1 MGTNL
6 LSLLGS
12 TANTL
17 SAYDQVLQVTQ
28 NNVANASTPG
38 YASQSLQLVSEPFDP
53 PSLDGGVGAGTIQSS
68 RDEYAEQNYRDQN
81 TGLGLQ
87 QQLETSLTSVQ
98 SIFDISGNTGIPY
111 ALNNFFQAASAWAQ
125 SPTSQEDQQQ
135 VVTQAGQV
143 AQAFQQA
150 SVSLQQI
157 SQQTESQTQSIV
169 QQVNQVVGQ
178 LQTYNKDIQGSGD
191 PTVDAGM
198 DANIHAALDNLS
210 SLVSFTTSTNPD
222 GTTNILLNGNTPLLI
237 GTQEYPLSVSA
248 VSQSSPPATYEAA
261 PPTMQLLA
269 SDGTDVTAATSG
281 GQLGA
286 LLQMSNTTL
295 PSIQGGPNQAGELN
309 TLAQNFADTV
319 NNLLTSGNISDGP
332 PAQPGIPLFTY
343 NSTNPD
349 GSTNPTLVA
358 SSLTVNPSITPGQLA
373 AISPGPPEV
382 SNGVALAI
390 AQLASPTNS
399 TGEIDGFSYTQYYGN
414 IAADVGN
421 QLQQATDGVQAQ
433 QSLVNQAQNQVQQIS
448 GVNINQQAMI
458 AVQIQQSYQANS
470 QFLTILDQLTADTIN
485 ILASA
490 ASISA

>member
-17 SAYDQVLQVTQ
+17 NAYNQVLQVTQ

-38 YASQSLQLVSEPFDP
+38 YASQTLQLVSEPFDP

-68 RDEYAEQNYRDQN
+68 RDEYAEQSYRNQN

-87 QQLETSLTSVQ
+87 QQLETSLTSLQ
-98 SIFDISGNTGIPY
+98 SIFDISGNTGIDS

-135 VVTQAGQV
+135 VIAQAGQV

-150 SVSLQQI
+150 SVSLQQL

-169 QQVNQVVGQ
+169 QQVNQTVGQ
-178 LQTYNKDIQGSGD
+178 LQTYNQEIQTSGD

-210 SLVSFTTSTNPD
+210 SLISFTTSTNPD

-237 GTQEYPLSVSA
+237 GSQEYPLSTNV

-269 SDGTDVTAATSG
+269 SDGTDLTAATTG

-286 LLQMSNTTL
+286 LLQMSNTIL
-295 PSIQGGPNQAGELN
+295 PSIQGGPNQAGQLN

-319 NNLLTSGNISDGP
+319 NSLLTSGNISDGP

-343 NSTNPD
+343 TSTNPD
-349 GSTNPTLVA
+349 GSANPTLVA
-358 SSLTVNPSITPGQLA
+358 TSLTVNPSITPGQLA

-399 TGEIDGFSYTQYYGN
+399 TGEIDGFSYSQYYGN
-414 IAADVGN
+414 IAADVGD
-421 QLQQATDGVQAQ
+421 QVQQATDGVQAQ
-433 QSLVNQAQNQVQQIS
+433 QSLVNQAQNQLQQIS

-458 AVQIQQSYQANS
+458 AVQIQQAYEANS

-485 ILASA
+485 ILASD